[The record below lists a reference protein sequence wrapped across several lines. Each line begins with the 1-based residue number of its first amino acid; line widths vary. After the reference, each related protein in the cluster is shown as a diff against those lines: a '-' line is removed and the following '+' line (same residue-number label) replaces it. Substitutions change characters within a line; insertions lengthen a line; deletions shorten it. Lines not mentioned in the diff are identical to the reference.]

1 MSSDISVIPSK
12 KLDYLNTTAVNH
24 VFQELEP
31 MSRRFDTIDPTNAQ
45 VNKDSFLY
53 QEAKDYMNLK
63 ILKRDV
69 IRFEG
74 TTSAREA
81 GAVGVPNVFNIYNWT
96 VDNFALSK
104 AINDVKLKWGG
115 SELHESSDVRTPFL
129 TELKSSFLD
138 MDACDRYGQS
148 PLCFDGCGLLGHPT
162 LGSHI
167 SQGAYNRESL
177 AAIAYADTANISCMN
192 YHEFADTA
200 ESSKI
205 IKNAK
210 NNARIRLMDATD
222 GNAPD
227 GNPFTIRF
235 TRADNDGVLTS
246 QYDTNLQGWK
256 PLDPNAA
263 NAPYTDAVNFV
274 AYIEVQEYVLSS
286 FLTTPYSKNKTER
299 MIKLIPNA
307 YLNLSFEYNKDYIA
321 NGMIKWVSGPQT
333 TVKSGSASREP
344 SLSKITLESFDV
356 YNPPSN
362 DVNLQFVEWVPERI
376 EAPVIVGVKDDG
388 SNTPGVSAVNQNSN
402 ILPQIILL
410 GADPNLWDGTQTT
423 AVSAADTSQLC
434 SFNTFFSAE
443 IIEPVIKI
451 GQHTITENIP
461 LSEMQRMS
469 VDLIN
474 NNQHIS
480 ELVKGIKGR
489 NRGSLPGLVNEQ
501 GGFPFLLLD
510 IQKLSMMSSKY
521 GQMMANVEYPEIQT
535 ISISYKVKSQNMH
548 RGALTTLNF
557 TPQIYKFYP
566 YGVYQRAGADVQ
578 KVQLYMSYADSI
590 NALQRDYSNS
600 RNVDL
605 DLITG
610 AGFWDSSV
618 DWIKKNGNEI
628 LKTVMKG
635 VRLGERLLDD
645 SEYKDSTIHKAA
657 RVLDKGAAS
666 IGYGKNGHSKKKG
679 MSIRK

>member
-1 MSSDISVIPSK
+1 MSADISVIPSK

-31 MSRRFDTIDPTNAQ
+31 MSRRFDTIQPTNAQ

-53 QEAKDYMNLK
+53 QEAKDYMNLR

-74 TTSAREA
+74 STSAREA

-104 AINDVKLKWGG
+104 AVNDVKLKWGG
-115 SELHESSDVRTPFL
+115 SELHENSDVRTPFL

-138 MDACDRYGQS
+138 TDACDRYGQS
-148 PLCFDGCGLLGHPT
+148 PLCFDGCGLLGSPT

-177 AAIAYADTANISCMN
+177 AGIPYAETANFSCMC
-192 YHEFADTA
+192 YHEFTDTA
-200 ESSKI
+200 ESTKI

-210 NNARIRLMDATD
+210 NNKRIRLMDATD

-227 GNPFTIRF
+227 GSPFTVRF
-235 TRADNDGVLTS
+235 TRADNNVALDTFYDG
-246 QYDTNLQGWK
+246 NLQGYY
-256 PLDPNAA
+256 PQLSGSA
-263 NAPYTDAVNFV
+263 YEDAVNIV
-274 AYIEVQEYVLSS
+274 AFIEVKEYLMSS

-321 NGMIKWVSGPQT
+321 NGMVKWVSGPQT
-333 TVKSGSASREP
+333 TVDSGSASREP
-344 SLSKITLESFDV
+344 SLSRITLESFDV

-362 DVNLQFVEWVPERI
+362 DVHLQFVEWVPERI
-376 EAPVIVGVKDDG
+376 EAPTVNGVVDDG
-388 SNTPGVSAVNQNSN
+388 SNTPGVAVVNQNSN

-410 GADPNLWDGTQTT
+410 GADPNLWDGTQTST
-423 AVSAADTSQLC
+423 ITSAGLDLC
-434 SFNTFFSAE
+434 NTNTFFSAN
-443 IIEPVIKI
+443 IIDPVIKI

-461 LSEMQRMS
+461 LSEMQRMT

-489 NRGSLPGLVNEQ
+489 NRGSNPGLVNEQ

-510 IQKLSMMSSKY
+510 IQKLSMLSSKY
-521 GQMMANVEYPEIQT
+521 GQLMANVEYPEIQT
-535 ISISYKVKSQNMH
+535 ISISYKIKSQSLH
-548 RGALTTLNF
+548 AAGAVTLKF

-566 YGVYQRAGADVQ
+566 YGIVQRAGHDIT
-578 KVQLYMSYADSI
+578 KTQLYMSYADSI

-610 AGFWDSSV
+610 AGFFDNSV
-618 DWIKKNGNEI
+618 KWLRDNGNEI

-635 VRLGERLLDD
+635 VRLGERLLED
-645 SEYKDSTIHKAA
+645 SEYKDSGVHKATKII
-657 RVLDKGAAS
+657 DSGMKS
-666 IGYGKNGHSKKKG
+666 IGYGKNKKKG
-679 MSIRK
+679 MAIRH

>member
-1 MSSDISVIPSK
+1 MSADISVIPSK

-31 MSRRFDTIDPTNAQ
+31 MTRRFDTIQPTNAQ

-104 AINDVKLKWGG
+104 AVNDVKLKWGG
-115 SELHESSDVRTPFL
+115 SELHENSDVRTPFL

-138 MDACDRYGQS
+138 TDACDRYGHH
-148 PLCFDGCGLLGHPT
+148 PLCFDGCGVLGTPIT
-162 LGSHI
+162 GNHI
-167 SQGAYNRESL
+167 SQGAYTRSNL
-177 AAIAYADTANISCMN
+177 AGILYNETANINSMSWPETTN
-192 YHEFADTA
+192 QA
-200 ESSKI
+200 EATKI

-210 NNARIRLMDATD
+210 NNKRIRLMDSSD
-222 GNAPD
+222 GTAPD
-227 GNPFTIRF
+227 NNSFTIRF
-235 TRADNDGVLTS
+235 TRADNNAPLTS
-246 QYDTNLQGWK
+246 EYNTTLQGWVPK
-256 PLDPNAA
+256 EADVN
-263 NAPYTDAVNFV
+263 YTGSVKVV
-274 AYIEVQEYVLSS
+274 AFIEVKEYLLSS

-321 NGMIKWVSGPQT
+321 NGMVKWVSGPQT
-333 TVKSGSASREP
+333 TATAGSASREP
-344 SLSKITLESFDV
+344 SLSRVTLESFDV

-376 EAPVIVGVKDDG
+376 EAPVVNGLKDDG
-388 SNTPGVSAVNQNSN
+388 SNALSVNVVNQDSN

-410 GADPNLWDGTQTT
+410 GADPNLWDGTQ
-423 AVSAADTSQLC
+423 SSSIGNLKFC
-434 SFNTFFSAE
+434 NINTFFSAE
-443 IIEPVIKI
+443 IIDPVIKI
-451 GQHTITENIP
+451 GQHTITDNIFI
-461 LSEMQRMS
+461 EDMKRMT

-474 NNQHIS
+474 NNQNIS
-480 ELVKGIKGR
+480 EIVRGVKGRMRYTNDGMI
-489 NRGSLPGLVNEQ
+489 NEQ

-521 GQMMANVEYPEIQT
+521 GQLMANVEYPEIQT
-535 ISISYKVKSQNMH
+535 LSISYKIKSQQMH
-548 RGALTTLNF
+548 NNVLTTLNF

-566 YGVYQRAGADVQ
+566 YGVIQRAGHEIS
-578 KVQLYMSYADSI
+578 KTQLYMSYADSI

-610 AGFWDSSV
+610 AGFFDNSV
-618 DWIKKNGNEI
+618 QWLRDNGNEI
-628 LKTVMKG
+628 LKTVMRG
-635 VRLGERLLDD
+635 VRLGEKLLDD
-645 SEYKDSTIHKAA
+645 SEYKDSTVHKATKMI
-657 RVLDKGAAS
+657 DSGMKS
-666 IGYGKNGHSKKKG
+666 IGYGKNKKKG
-679 MSIRK
+679 MAIRH